1 MYFNY
6 DKIIIFIC
14 AISLYL
20 LEGRTSYEIIPVL
33 IAVLVTSLNSYFDD
47 RRVKLGFYLIFIA
60 ICYFIPNCLI
70 FIPLLIYDI
79 ALYDYQILTALAF
92 LPLLM
97 NHEQYT
103 TYIIVLTIIFC
114 ILSFILKS
122 KSSFSTKLQREFNEL
137 QDTSKEL
144 SLLQEEKNQS
154 ILENQDYEI
163 NVATL
168 NERNRI
174 SKEIHDNI
182 GHLLSRSLLQ
192 IGALLTI
199 SKEEPVREGLSTLKD
214 SISSGMTSVRNSIH
228 NMHDESV
235 DLYTSLES
243 IVKNFTFCPI
253 IFEYDLK
260 SVLNSKLKYSII
272 AIIKEG
278 LSNVMKHSN
287 ATSVTLILR
296 EHPAMYQLILSDN
309 GHIEKQKQ
317 IKLLKIMDNQLYYE
331 GMGLQNIIDRV
342 KSFDGNINITLDE
355 GCKIFI
361 TFPKINVSNIIT

>member
-1 MYFNY
+1 MVP
-6 DKIIIFIC
+6 
-14 AISLYL
+14 
-20 LEGRTSYEIIPVL
+20 T
-33 IAVLVTSLNSYFDD
+33 
-47 RRVKLGFYLIFIA
+47 
-60 ICYFIPNCLI
+60 CLI

-79 ALYDYQILTALAF
+79 ALFDFQVLTVLAF
-92 LPLLM
+92 LPIIM
-97 NHEQYT
+97 NHELYT
-103 TYIIVLTIIFC
+103 SNTITFTIIFC
-114 ILSFILKS
+114 IFSFILKS
-122 KSSFSTKLQREFNEL
+122 KSSTSTKLQKEFNEL

-163 NVATL
+163 NLATL

-199 SKEEPVREGLSTLKD
+199 AKEEPVREGLTTLKE
-214 SISSGMTSVRNSIH
+214 SISDGMTSVRNSIH
-228 NMHDESV
+228 NMHDESI
-235 DLYTSLES
+235 DLYTSIES
-243 IVKNFTFCPI
+243 ITKDFTFCPVF
-253 IFEYDLK
+253 FEYDMK
-260 SVLNSKLKYSII
+260 SNLNSKLKYSII

-287 ATSVTLILR
+287 ATNINLIIR
-296 EHPAMYQLILSDN
+296 EHPAMYQLIISDN
-309 GHIEKQKQ
+309 GHIEEQKQ
-317 IKLLKIMDNQLYYE
+317 IRLSKIIDNQLYYE

-342 KSFDGNINITLDE
+342 KSFDGNINITLKE

-361 TFPKINVSNIIT
+361 TFPKNKVSNIIT